1 MATNLK
7 AKKKKGTYDNKLI
20 LWISAGLAAFVILVV
35 GIFAIVTYSTN
46 YVAKVDG
53 EKIYTYEYKHFLQ
66 QAIGDKFEK
75 PEGFD
80 EMSAADQEKAFNAFF
95 TDTVKK
101 ECQKEALEEA
111 RKFKAQ
117 YSLALDAG
125 FELSSEKKAEVKNSI
140 DYYLNMYV
148 SSYGLTEEN
157 AVNMLTGGVM
167 KLSEYKEFS
176 ILQATIENY
185 KNHLKEGYKV
195 TTEEMKELYDKDPDA
210 YRTLTGRVFQ
220 FALPTKPSVPKDDE
234 GKEIDLNSKDEKW
247 ASKIDTYNKSL
258 AKYEAGMK
266 HYNTLCQQMEEAF
279 AAGDKF
285 TLYDYEYS
293 ETEKAYVVKKDKDG
307 KEVELSKDATFET
320 LCALSAWSQ
329 ASQNKGSFVVGAGQE
344 TAVDEIN
351 EYILQMQWNEARD
364 GFIFVEK
371 VEDEEDS
378 DKDDSEAEE
387 PGNEE
392 SAETS
397 SAADTDSDSEEKDD
411 EKEDDKEKEE
421 DKVKPSTLKRIE
433 VKNDDDEIIGL
444 YLIRVEDI
452 NDFDTEVEQKE
463 DSEEETLN
471 TVQSTIKSEILE
483 DKAVADLDK
492 KVAAE
497 GDTFKVESIK
507 QERLDE
513 ILAEMFAA

>member
-80 EMSAADQEKAFNAFF
+80 KMSAAEQEKAFNAFF

-125 FELSSEKKAEVKNSI
+125 FGLSSEKKAEVKSSI

-148 SSYGLTEEN
+148 TSYGLTEEN
-157 AVNMLTGGVM
+157 AVNLLTGGVM
-167 KLSEYKEFS
+167 KLSEYKDFS
-176 ILQATIENY
+176 VQQATIENY

-220 FALPTKPSVPKDDE
+220 FALPTKPAVPKDDK

-247 ASKIDTYNKSL
+247 ASKIDTYNKNL

-307 KEVELSKDATFET
+307 KDIELSKDATFET

-344 TAVDEIN
+344 TAVEEIN
-351 EYILQMQWNEARD
+351 DYILQMQWNEARD

-371 VEDEEDS
+371 VEDKEDS
-378 DKDDSEAEE
+378 K
-387 PGNEE
+387 NEE
-392 SAETS
+392 SAATS
-397 SAADTDSDSEEKDD
+397 SAADTGSDKKEE
-411 EKEDDKEKEE
+411 EKEE
-421 DKVKPSTLKRIE
+421 DKVKPSALKRIE

-444 YLIRVEDI
+444 YLVRVEDI
-452 NDFDTEVEQKE
+452 NDFDTEVEKKE
-463 DSEEETLN
+463 DSKEETLN

-513 ILAEMFAA
+513 ILAEMFAK